1 MTSGFKL
8 SYEGRF
14 DEVLYFAEI
23 LYTFITQKF
32 TVTLQKVQSDNSNPE
47 ISLQNPKLPFLLTFY
62 PHACHTV

>member
-47 ISLQNPKLPFLLTFY
+47 ISL
-62 PHACHTV
+62 